1 MIDIRPVTPADYD
14 TVGELTADVY
24 IDGGFVSDS
33 DMYAERLRDTATRAD
48 QADVVVALVDG
59 EIVGSVTIAE
69 PESPFADV
77 AEKGELEFRMLAVAA
92 SARGKGVG
100 SALVRHVLDVAYDRG
115 DRAVVISTQPDMVD
129 ARRIYDR
136 NGFVPA
142 PERNWEPIPGMEL
155 TALVRELV

>member
-1 MIDIRPVTPADYD
+1 MIDIRTATPADFD
-14 TVGELTADVY
+14 TIGDLTAGVY
-24 IDGGFVSDS
+24 IGDGFVSED
-33 DMYAERLRDTATRAD
+33 DVYAQHLRDTAVRAE
-48 QADVVVALVDG
+48 QARVMVAEVEG

-69 PESPFADV
+69 PGTPFADV
-77 AEKGELEFRMLAVAA
+77 AAKGELEFRMLAVSQ

-100 SALVRHVLDVAYDRG
+100 SALVRYVLDVAYERG
-115 DRAVVISTQPDMVD
+115 DQAVVISTQPQMAD

-142 PERNWEPIPGMEL
+142 PERNWEPVPGVEL

>member
-1 MIDIRPVTPADYD
+1 MIDIRPATPADYQ
-14 TVGELTADVY
+14 TVAELTADVY
-24 IDGGFVSDS
+24 IGGGFVSEADT
-33 DMYAERLRDTATRAD
+33 YADRLRDTATRAE
-48 QADVVVALVDG
+48 QAKVVVAEVDG

-69 PESPFADV
+69 PASPFADV
-77 AEKGELEFRMLAVAA
+77 AEKGELEFRMLAV
-92 SARGKGVG
+92 SETARGKGVG

-115 DRAVVISTQPDMVD
+115 DRAVIISTQSDMVD

-142 PERNWEPIPGMEL
+142 PERNWEPVPGLEL

>member
-1 MIDIRPVTPADYD
+1 MIDIRPVTPADYE

-24 IDGGFVSDS
+24 IAGGFVSEADE
-33 DMYAERLRDTATRAD
+33 YAERLRDTAARAE
-48 QADVVVALVDG
+48 QAAVVVAEVGG

-77 AEKGELEFRMLAVAA
+77 AETGELEFRMLAVAPT
-92 SARGKGVG
+92 ARGKGVG
-100 SALVRHVLDVAYDRG
+100 SALVRHVLDVAYERG
-115 DRAVVISTQPDMVD
+115 DRAVVISTQPEMVE

-136 NGFVPA
+136 NGFVA
-142 PERNWEPIPGMEL
+142 VPERNWEPVPGTEL

>member
-77 AEKGELEFRMLAVAA
+77 AEKGELEFRMLAVAQ

-115 DRAVVISTQPDMVD
+115 DHAVVISTQPDMVD

-142 PERNWEPIPGMEL
+142 PERNWAPIPGIEL